1 MSTHTEAPNTE
12 IATSGFATGTNMRG
26 TPLAS
31 LTPETQPRPSATWP
45 QQSAAPLRIAIVTE
59 TYPPEINGVAMTLGR
74 LIEGLRRQGHS
85 VQLVRPRQADHDS
98 PARGTADL
106 LVRGIPIPRY
116 SGLQFGLPA
125 RRRLHAE
132 WRRNPPDIVHVVT
145 EGPLGMSAIKAA
157 RKLGLPMTSSFHTN
171 FHRYSKHYGFGWL
184 RGMIAAHLRKL
195 HNQTAATFV
204 PTRALAAELG
214 ADGFKDLRVMA
225 RGVDTTLFSP
235 SRRSEALRMQWG
247 LKADDLAVLYV
258 GRLAAEKNLR
268 LVLAAFAAI
277 AARRPDAKLVFVGDG
292 PMTDKLKQQCPQAV
306 FCGSRRGEDLATH
319 YASGD
324 LFLFP
329 SLTETFGNVT
339 TEALASGLC
348 VLAYAHAAAAELIR
362 SGDNGMTV
370 AAGDEAAYIEAAC
383 GLATH
388 PERMHAIRAHAA
400 ASMQHLD
407 WRQIVDTFA
416 ETLVSVVKQHG
427 RRQHGT
433 NDIVLAPD

>member
-1 MSTHTEAPNTE
+1 MSTHSQALKSE
-12 IATSGFATGTNMRG
+12 IATSDFDIATSQRDI
-26 TPLAS
+26 PLEP
-31 LTPETQPRPSATWP
+31 LTPETTSRSSAE
-45 QQSAAPLRIAIVTE
+45 PLRIAIVTE

-74 LIEGLRRQGHS
+74 LIDGLRSQGHA
-85 VQLVRPRQADHDS
+85 VQVVRPRQAGDERDN
-98 PARGTADL
+98 ADI

-125 RRRLHAE
+125 GRRLQTE

-145 EGPLGMSAIKAA
+145 EGPLGMSAIKTA

-184 RGMIAAHLRKL
+184 RGIIAVHLRKL

-204 PTRALAAELG
+204 PTQALAAELG
-214 ADGFKDLRVMA
+214 ADGFRDLRVMA

-235 SRRSEALRMQWG
+235 ARRSEALRMQWG
-247 LKADDLAVLYV
+247 LKEHDLAVLYV

-268 LVLAAFAAI
+268 AVVAAFEAI
-277 AARRPDAKLVFVGDG
+277 AERRADAKLVFVGDG
-292 PMTDKLKQQCPQAV
+292 PMAEKLRQQCPQAV
-306 FCGSRRGEDLATH
+306 FCGSRRGEDLAAH

-362 SGDNGMTV
+362 SGDNGLTV
-370 AAGDEAAYIEAAC
+370 AAGDEAAYIAAAR
-383 GLATH
+383 GIASH

-400 ASMQHLD
+400 ASMRHLD

-416 ETLVSVVKQHG
+416 GTLVSVVKQHA